1 MVKQTIFSGLGGE
14 KLRDYINDT
23 PEEYLK
29 ICTEHAKK
37 TDISLEKATERLL
50 QKTINKISNEF
61 DIDINSK
68 EICRTIYAETRNR
81 YHFGKLAVEEYF
93 SNKFLLMPFF
103 DPELN
108 KLKLCTKEYEDYNLL
123 FALIYLR
130 YCPELLNFKFE
141 GNRKINEKTLDY
153 AQKIN
158 EISPFTNKKYSYISG
173 LEIDENCLNKYY
185 DINQEYI
192 RWEAMVII

>member
-1 MVKQTIFSGLGGE
+1 M
-14 KLRDYINDT
+14 
-23 PEEYLK
+23 
-29 ICTEHAKK
+29 
-37 TDISLEKATERLL
+37 
-50 QKTINKISNEF
+50 
-61 DIDINSK
+61 NSK

-108 KLKLCTKEYEDYNLL
+108 KLKLCTNECEDHNLL

-141 GNRKINEKTLDY
+141 GNRKIDEKTLDY

-158 EISPFTNKKYSYISG
+158 EISPFTNKMYSYISG
-173 LEIDENCLNKYY
+173 PEIDENCLNKYY

-192 RWEAMVII
+192 RWETDGYYIKWDDVDDYLRNIFKSRDFKKDFEKYFSNELYYKINQIINHETYFPLKCHILYLRF